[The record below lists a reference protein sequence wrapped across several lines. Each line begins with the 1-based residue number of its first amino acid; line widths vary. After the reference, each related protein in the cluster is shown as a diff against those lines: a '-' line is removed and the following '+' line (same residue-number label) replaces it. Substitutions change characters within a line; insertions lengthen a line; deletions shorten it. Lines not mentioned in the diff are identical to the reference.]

1 MGYRKS
7 YKVRKVS
14 RRKKGIDYKK
24 AAILVAA
31 ATAVAVMGLVIY
43 NHIPF
48 VKVNQSIAAG
58 NKYAESADY
67 EAAIEAYEKAI
78 KIDSKSV
85 AAYSNLAGAYISLG
99 DNEAAKNTLHDGYEN
114 TANELLLR
122 DYHTLVL
129 NEAVG
134 EMNDSSTD
142 FTTVSKVVAVL
153 EENPDNENAIEL
165 LEAAYDRCF
174 NDSYDYDVNALFRKD
189 ACSLEGKT
197 SSYNEYADLIN
208 RMLSVYEAAPSERL
222 AAAIR
227 KYAVPSSDSF
237 TINTDDAASY
247 RALLNDVT
255 TKLGSDAVID
265 SVIRC
270 LENSESVLGTFA
282 DIFVQLDVGN
292 VDELRDF
299 IVSDQYVALRD
310 VFLNNQ
316 ETPQEN
322 TTYIPI
328 SREAIILN
336 RNDDG
341 FSYRFLS
348 YEENPDTQGVITVWA
363 NYFEDDGVQR
373 KSISYEPADLSGEH
387 YPHTKYSVTYLYTYT
402 TSGKSTK
409 VAKMNYRLDTT
420 ITYEDGSEHKETV
433 CDWGGPDEWLMDTDT
448 IEARIKA

>member
-31 ATAVAVMGLVIY
+31 ATAVAVMGLVVY

-153 EENPDNENAIEL
+153 
-165 LEAAYDRCF
+165 
-174 NDSYDYDVNALFRKD
+174 
-189 ACSLEGKT
+189 
-197 SSYNEYADLIN
+197 
-208 RMLSVYEAAPSERL
+208 
-222 AAAIR
+222 
-227 KYAVPSSDSF
+227 
-237 TINTDDAASY
+237 
-247 RALLNDVT
+247 
-255 TKLGSDAVID
+255 
-265 SVIRC
+265 
-270 LENSESVLGTFA
+270 
-282 DIFVQLDVGN
+282 
-292 VDELRDF
+292 
-299 IVSDQYVALRD
+299 
-310 VFLNNQ
+310 
-316 ETPQEN
+316 
-322 TTYIPI
+322 
-328 SREAIILN
+328 
-336 RNDDG
+336 
-341 FSYRFLS
+341 
-348 YEENPDTQGVITVWA
+348 
-363 NYFEDDGVQR
+363 
-373 KSISYEPADLSGEH
+373 
-387 YPHTKYSVTYLYTYT
+387 
-402 TSGKSTK
+402 
-409 VAKMNYRLDTT
+409 
-420 ITYEDGSEHKETV
+420 
-433 CDWGGPDEWLMDTDT
+433 
-448 IEARIKA
+448 